1 VPLAAWRVG
10 DQQPARITRSSVALE
25 RSLEDWIEADPSLV
39 FDGLVIVGRQVGV
52 AGGRLD
58 LLGLDPSGRWMVVEI
73 KAGRLYRD
81 VIAQALDYVASVR
94 RLPAERLRSVAVE
107 YLAAHPNPDASER
120 LGGALTG
127 EDDTSPPEVA
137 ALVVGTARDPGLER
151 LIDFLTTDHGIA
163 IEAVTFEV
171 FEPGDGSMILVREIA
186 EISREPVIEPVP
198 EDQRLEA
205 VLAHAEAV
213 GHRGLF
219 EDLLAAGTRVGLS
232 PRPYKHSM
240 MFSPPTNRTRML
252 FTIFSEERG
261 SRIYTSAD
269 AFEEFFPKISAVE
282 ARRHL
287 GADGYRELNQTTAR
301 EFIAGLERLLDE
313 TATQGASRV

>member
-1 VPLAAWRVG
+1 MIQRRSIVAATQHSYLAHRSSEAVMLVLRVELAATTQALLRVLNASERSRQEQRVRLDSKSVPLAAWRVG

-94 RLPAERLRSVAVE
+94 RLPTEHLRSVAE
-107 YLAAHPNPDASER
+107 QYLAAHPNPDASER

-137 ALVVGTARDPGLER
+137 ALVVGTARYPGLER
-151 LIDFLTTDHGIA
+151 VIDFLTTDHGIA
-163 IEAVTFEV
+163 R
-171 FEPGDGSMILVREIA
+171 L
-186 EISREPVIEPVP
+186 SR
-198 EDQRLEA
+198 
-205 VLAHAEAV
+205 
-213 GHRGLF
+213 
-219 EDLLAAGTRVGLS
+219 S
-232 PRPYKHSM
+232 S
-240 MFSPPTNRTRML
+240 
-252 FTIFSEERG
+252 
-261 SRIYTSAD
+261 
-269 AFEEFFPKISAVE
+269 
-282 ARRHL
+282 
-287 GADGYRELNQTTAR
+287 
-301 EFIAGLERLLDE
+301 
-313 TATQGASRV
+313 